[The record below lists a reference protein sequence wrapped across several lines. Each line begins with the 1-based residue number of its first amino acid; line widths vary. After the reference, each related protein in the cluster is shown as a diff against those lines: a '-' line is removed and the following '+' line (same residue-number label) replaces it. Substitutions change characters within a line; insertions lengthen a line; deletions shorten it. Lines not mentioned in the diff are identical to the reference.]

1 MSGGQAKLYREKI
14 LDREAKVSQ
23 ENTPGL
29 PRKWKAWQLERDET
43 MGNNRQQ
50 ESQEHSAAASIHV
63 IHTQKQILMKVFSF
77 STFPLFLDK
86 YNRAHQDG
94 F

>member
-29 PRKWKAWQLERDET
+29 PRKWKA
-43 MGNNRQQ
+43 
-50 ESQEHSAAASIHV
+50 
-63 IHTQKQILMKVFSF
+63 
-77 STFPLFLDK
+77 
-86 YNRAHQDG
+86 
-94 F
+94 